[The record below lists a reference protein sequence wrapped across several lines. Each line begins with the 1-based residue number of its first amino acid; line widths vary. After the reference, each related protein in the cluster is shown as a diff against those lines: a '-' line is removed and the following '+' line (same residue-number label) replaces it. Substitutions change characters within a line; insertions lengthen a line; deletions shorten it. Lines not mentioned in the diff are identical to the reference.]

1 MRLNQ
6 TKINKFYLI
15 TSELTQWN
23 NAVVKI
29 TKASEQNR
37 KSVQLDVIST
47 SHGLVELGP
56 TVISIDSVIGEH
68 GIYTEITQE
77 KDPERFL

>member
-15 TSELTQWN
+15 TSELSHWN

-29 TKASEQNR
+29 TKAPEQNR
-37 KSVQLDVIST
+37 RYVQVDVIS
-47 SHGLVELGP
+47 SSPGIVELGP
-56 TVISIDSVIGEH
+56 TVVSTDSVIGEH